1 MKIMDILNKDCII
14 PELRSRTKREV
25 LEELTGALL
34 NCKANLDKEALVEVL
49 LERERLGSTGIGD
62 GIAIPH
68 GKVQDLD
75 ELVLSF
81 GRSTQGIEFDSMDG
95 RPTHLF
101 FLLIA
106 PENSAGIHL
115 RALAKISRLL
125 KSAHFR
131 QRLLGGRDQR
141 GTLPSNPGRR
151 QRILTERISGE
162 YCVTPYSFL
171 ATLLI

>member
-1 MKIMDILNKDCII
+1 MKILDILNKDCII

-34 NCKANLDKEALVEVL
+34 NCKANLNKEALVEVL

-68 GKVQDLD
+68 GKIQDLD
-75 ELVLSF
+75 ELILSF

-131 QRLLGGRDQR
+131 KRLLEA
-141 GTLPSNPGRR
+141 GTVEEL
-151 QRILTERISGE
+151 
-162 YCVTPYSFL
+162 FL
-171 ATLLI
+171 VIQEEDKEF

>member
-1 MKIMDILNKDCII
+1 MKILDILDKECII

-34 NCKANLDKEALVEVL
+34 NFKANLDKEALVEVL

-81 GRSTQGIEFDSMDG
+81 GRSTQGIEFDS
-95 RPTHLF
+95 
-101 FLLIA
+101 
-106 PENSAGIHL
+106 
-115 RALAKISRLL
+115 
-125 KSAHFR
+125 
-131 QRLLGGRDQR
+131 
-141 GTLPSNPGRR
+141 
-151 QRILTERISGE
+151 
-162 YCVTPYSFL
+162 
-171 ATLLI
+171 

>member
-14 PELRSRTKREV
+14 PELRSKNKKEV

-34 NCKANLDKEALVEVL
+34 NCNANLNQEALVEVL

-81 GRSTQGIEFDSMDG
+81 GRSTAGIEFDSMDG
-95 RPTHLF
+95 RLTHLF

-125 KSAHFR
+125 KSGHFR
-131 QRLLGGRDQR
+131 QRLLEAE
-141 GTLPSNPGRR
+141 T
-151 QRILTERISGE
+151 GE
-162 YCVTPYSFL
+162 ALFQVIQEEDKEF
-171 ATLLI
+171 

>member
-14 PELRSRTKREV
+14 PELCSKNKGEV

-34 NCKANLDKEALVEVL
+34 TCKANLDKEALVAVL

-81 GRSTQGIEFDSMDG
+81 GRSTEGIEFDSMDG

-125 KSAHFR
+125 KSGQFR
-131 QRLLGGRDQR
+131 QRLLEAETSEALFQVIQEEDK
-141 GTLPSNPGRR
+141 
-151 QRILTERISGE
+151 E
-162 YCVTPYSFL
+162 F
-171 ATLLI
+171 

>member
-1 MKIMDILNKDCII
+1 MKILDILNVDCII
-14 PELRSRTKREV
+14 PELRSQNKRDV
-25 LEELTGALL
+25 LEELIGALL
-34 NCKANLDKEALVEVL
+34 NFKASLDKEALVEVL

-68 GKVQDLD
+68 GKIQDLD
-75 ELVLSF
+75 ELILSF

-131 QRLLGGRDQR
+131 QRLMEAGNREEIFQVIQEEDK
-141 GTLPSNPGRR
+141 
-151 QRILTERISGE
+151 E
-162 YCVTPYSFL
+162 F
-171 ATLLI
+171 

>member
-1 MKIMDILNKDCII
+1 MKILDILHKDRII
-14 PELRSRTKREV
+14 PELSSQSKTEV

-34 NCKANLDKEALVEVL
+34 GHQKSLNKEALVEVL
-49 LERERLGSTGIGD
+49 MERERLGSTGIGD

-68 GKVQDLD
+68 GKIQDLD
-75 ELVLSF
+75 ELMLSF
-81 GRSTQGIEFDSMDG
+81 GRSVQGIDFDSMDG

-101 FLLIA
+101 FLLVA

-131 QRLLGGRDQR
+131 HRLMEADTKAEIFQ
-141 GTLPSNPGRR
+141 
-151 QRILTERISGE
+151 IIEE
-162 YCVTPYSFL
+162 EDKEF
-171 ATLLI
+171 

>member
-1 MKIMDILNKDCII
+1 MKILDILSKDCII
-14 PELRSRTKREV
+14 PELRSRTKKEV

-34 NCKANLDKEALVEVL
+34 NCKANLNKEALVEVL

-68 GKVQDLD
+68 GKIQDLD
-75 ELVLSF
+75 ELILSF

-131 QRLLGGRDQR
+131 QRLLEAE
-141 GTLPSNPGRR
+141 TVEEL
-151 QRILTERISGE
+151 
-162 YCVTPYSFL
+162 FL
-171 ATLLI
+171 VIQEEDKEF

>member
-14 PELRSRTKREV
+14 PELRSKNKKEV

-34 NCKANLDKEALVEVL
+34 NSKANLDKEALVAVL

-81 GRSTQGIEFDSMDG
+81 GRSTEGIEFDSMDG

-125 KSAHFR
+125 KSGHFR
-131 QRLLGGRDQR
+131 QRLLEAETSEALFQVIQEEDK
-141 GTLPSNPGRR
+141 
-151 QRILTERISGE
+151 E
-162 YCVTPYSFL
+162 F
-171 ATLLI
+171 

>member
-1 MKIMDILNKDCII
+1 MLNF
-14 PELRSRTKREV
+14 
-25 LEELTGALL
+25 
-34 NCKANLDKEALVEVL
+34 KANLDKEALVEVL

-68 GKVQDLD
+68 GKVADLD

-106 PENSAGIHL
+106 PENSAGVHL
-115 RALAKISRLL
+115 RALAKISMLL

-131 QRLLGGRDQR
+131 QRLMES
-141 GTLPSNPGRR
+141 GTREEIFQVIR
-151 QRILTERISGE
+151 EE
-162 YCVTPYSFL
+162 DKEF
-171 ATLLI
+171 